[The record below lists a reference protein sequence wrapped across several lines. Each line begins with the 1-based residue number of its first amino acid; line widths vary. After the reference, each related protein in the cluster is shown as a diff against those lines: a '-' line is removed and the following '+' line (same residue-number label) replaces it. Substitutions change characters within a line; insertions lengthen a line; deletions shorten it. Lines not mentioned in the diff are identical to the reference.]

1 MRYKF
6 LLACSVCA
14 MTANVSFA
22 QSGSARLTGKIL
34 DENNHPLPAATVA
47 MSGTDIGTITDEG
60 GYFSIPSVP
69 AGNYELVISM
79 LGYEVQKD
87 LITVD
92 PGDTLRKHYRLST
105 DEHNMDNVEVF
116 GARNKTSE
124 KLDAITRLPLKPSDQ
139 IQSIS
144 VISDRLIREQGA
156 LTISEASRN
165 VPGVY
170 TYATYGN
177 MRESMSSRGFR
188 GIPVLKNG
196 VRVHSDFRG
205 QGFITDMQGVENI
218 QVLKGANAITMG
230 AANDLGSP
238 GGIINIVT
246 KTPKFYSGGYASLRL
261 GSWGQVR
268 PTFDV
273 FGPVNDS
280 KTLAFRLNG
289 AYERADNY
297 RMGVGLEKFYINP
310 SLEWRPDNK
319 TTLTL
324 EMDYLNDNRTPDA
337 GTVNLSQTEN
347 KIYDLPFNRNL
358 GWNSNQ
364 AFTRNSTF
372 AARFKRD
379 INEKLYLRAAY
390 FYSWLDADAVV
401 TSLSQFTNKSG
412 EYIIP
417 SNFVKR
423 SLNHSGDRTDKNG
436 VVQLDLVGQDVKTGF
451 LKHTFQVGMDYRTT
465 SASTGSYKAVLID
478 TVDIFGPVN
487 NRLPATVTGFDAP
500 TMVNT
505 RDVAMGLMA
514 QDVITINKWSKVF
527 LGARYSTNLSTTEN
541 GTGAATDHT
550 FNPLA
555 GVMLSPVKNVNL
567 FASYTNSTNPR
578 SAEYQDVDGN
588 ALGHERIDQVEVG
601 LKSDWLNNRLRFN
614 LTFYKINNRNMNLR
628 ATQTDEAG
636 VVIQLPYYIKGG
648 NDERK
653 GVEVELAG
661 RVLPDLE
668 IVAGYAYI
676 HARYLEHTTF
686 VPGSKP
692 NNTPDHTANIWLNY
706 APTKGTLKGFSVGG
720 GAYYISSRPN
730 NDWTQSGVD
739 YHAIVPG
746 AAPWYMQEY
755 TIVNA
760 QVGYR
765 YKNYGVRLLVNN
777 VLDEVGYN
785 AYRTSFIN
793 RIDPRNFAAI
803 LTYAF

>member
-1 MRYKF
+1 MRYKSF
-6 LLACSVCA
+6 LACSVCA
-14 MTANVSFA
+14 LSCNLAVA
-22 QSGSARLTGKIL
+22 QSRSAQLTGKIL
-34 DENNHPLPAATVA
+34 DENNKPLTAATVA
-47 MSGTDIGTITDEG
+47 MAGTDIGTMTDDA
-60 GYFSIPSVP
+60 GYFSIPSMP
-69 AGNYELVISM
+69 AGHYELVISM

-87 LITVD
+87 VITVD
-92 PGDTLRKHYRLST
+92 EGDTLRKQYQLSA
-105 DEHNMDNVEVF
+105 DDHQMDNVEVF
-116 GARNKTSE
+116 GSRNKASD
-124 KLDAITRLPLKPSDQ
+124 KLDAITRLPLKPSGQ

-144 VISDRLIREQGA
+144 VISDKLIREQGS
-156 LTISEASRN
+156 LTISEAARN

-230 AANDLGSP
+230 AANDLGAP

-246 KTPKFYSGGYASLRL
+246 KTPKFYQGGYASLRL

-268 PTFDV
+268 PTFDI

-297 RMGVGLEKFYINP
+297 RAGVGLEKFYINP

-319 TTLTL
+319 TSFIL

-337 GTVNLSQTEN
+337 GTVNLSTTEN
-347 KIYDLPFNRNL
+347 EIYDLPFNRNL
-358 GWNSNQ
+358 GWHSNQ
-364 AFTRNSTF
+364 AFTRNATF
-372 AARFKRD
+372 AARLKRD
-379 INEKLYLRAAY
+379 ISDKLYVRAAY

-401 TSLSQFTNKSG
+401 TSLSQFTNKAG
-412 EYIIP
+412 EYTLP

-423 SLNHSGDRTDKNG
+423 SLNHSGDRTDKNS

-451 LKHTFQVGMDYRTT
+451 LKHTFQVGMDFRTT
-465 SASTGSYKAVLID
+465 SVATGSYKAILID
-478 TVDIFGPVN
+478 TVNIFEPVSN
-487 NRLPATVTGFDAP
+487 KLPASVTGFEAP
-500 TMVNT
+500 AVVNT

-514 QDVITINKWSKVF
+514 QDVISVTDWAKVF
-527 LGARYSTNLSTTEN
+527 LGGRFSTNLSTQEN
-541 GTGAATDHT
+541 GTGAASDHT

-555 GVMLSPVKNVNL
+555 GVMISPVKNVNL

-578 SAEYQDVDGN
+578 SAEYQDVNGN
-588 ALGHERIDQVEVG
+588 ALGHERIDQIEVG

-614 LTFYKINNRNMNLR
+614 LTVYKINNRNMNLR
-628 ATQTDEAG
+628 ATETNEAG
-636 VVIQLPYYIKGG
+636 VVIQLPYYLKGG

-661 RVLPDLE
+661 RLLPELE

-676 HARYLEHTTF
+676 DARYLEHTTF
-686 VPGSKP
+686 VTGSSP
-692 NNTPDHTANIWLNY
+692 NNTPSHTANLWLNY
-706 APTKGTLKGFSVGG
+706 APRTGALKGFSVGG

-739 YHAIVPG
+739 YHAITPG
-746 AAPWYMQEY
+746 QAPWYMAEY
-755 TIVNA
+755 TILNA
-760 QVGYR
+760 QVGYN
-765 YKNYGVRLLVNN
+765 YKKYGIRLLLNN

>member
-1 MRYKF
+1 MYYKTI
-6 LLACSVCA
+6 LACSVCA
-14 MTANVSFA
+14 LTCNMAMA
-22 QSGSARLTGKIL
+22 QSGTAELRGKIL
-34 DENNHPLPAATVA
+34 DQNNQPIAAATVA
-47 MSGTDIGTITDEG
+47 VSGTALGTITNDA

-69 AGNYELVISM
+69 AGNYELVVSV
-79 LGYEVQKD
+79 LGFEAQKESIDVQE
-87 LITVD
+87 
-92 PGDTLRKHYRLST
+92 GDTLRKRYHLQAE
-105 DEHNMDNVEVF
+105 DNKLDNVEVF
-116 GARNKTSE
+116 GARNKPSE
-124 KLDAITRLPLKPSDQ
+124 KLDAITRLPLKPSEQ

-144 VISDRLIREQGA
+144 IISDKLIREQGA

-230 AANDLGSP
+230 TASDLGAP

-246 KTPKFYSGGYASLRL
+246 KTPKFYSGGYASLRI

-268 PTFDV
+268 PTFDIY
-273 FGPVNDS
+273 GPVNES

-297 RMGVGLEKFYINP
+297 RVGVGLEKFYINP
-310 SLEWRPDNK
+310 SLEWRPDAK
-319 TTLTL
+319 TSFIL

-337 GTVNLSQTEN
+337 GTVNLSTTEN
-347 KIYDLPFNRNL
+347 EIYDLPFDRNL
-358 GWNSNQ
+358 GWSTNQ
-364 AFTRNSTF
+364 AFTRNATF
-372 AARFKRD
+372 AARLKRD
-379 INEKLYLRAAY
+379 ISDKLYVRAAY

-401 TSLSQFTNKSG
+401 TSLSQFTNSEG
-412 EYIIP
+412 VFTMP
-417 SNFVKR
+417 SHFVKR
-423 SLNHSGDRTDKNG
+423 SLNHNGDRTDKNG
-436 VVQLDLVGQDVKTGF
+436 VVQLDLVGQDVQTGF
-451 LKHTFQVGMDYRTT
+451 LKHTFQVGMDYRATNV
-465 SASTGSYKAVLID
+465 STGSYKAVLVD
-478 TVDIFGPVN
+478 TVDIYGPVSN
-487 NRLPATVTGFDAP
+487 QLPGSVTGFAAP
-500 TMVNT
+500 TVVST

-514 QDVITINKWSKVF
+514 QDVISVTSWAKVF
-527 LGARYSTNLSTTEN
+527 LGGRFSTTLSTEEN

-550 FNPLA
+550 FNPMA
-555 GVMLSPVKNVNL
+555 GLMISPVKNVNL

-578 SAEYQDVDGN
+578 SAAYQDVNGN

-614 LTFYKINNRNMNLR
+614 LTLYKINNRNMNLR

-636 VVIQLPYYIKGG
+636 VVIQMPYYIKGG

-676 HARYLEHTTF
+676 DARYLEHTTF

-692 NNTPDHTANIWLNY
+692 NNTPSHTANLWVNY
-706 APTKGTLKGFSVGG
+706 APHSGALKGFSVGG

-746 AAPWYMQEY
+746 QAPWYMKEY
-755 TIVNA
+755 TVVNA
-760 QVGYR
+760 QIGYR
-765 YKNYGVRLLVNN
+765 YKQYGIRLLANN

>member
-1 MRYKF
+1 MRYKSI
-6 LLACSVCA
+6 LACSVCA
-14 MTANVSFA
+14 LTCNIALA
-22 QSGSARLTGKIL
+22 QSGTARLTGRIL
-34 DENNHPLPAATVA
+34 NENNHPLAAATVA
-47 MSGTDIGTITDEG
+47 MTGTDIGTTTDES

-69 AGNYELVISM
+69 AGDYELVVSM
-79 LGYEVQKD
+79 VGYEVQKER
-87 LITVD
+87 IIVD
-92 PGDTLRKHYRLST
+92 GDDTLRKKYHLSP
-105 DEHNMDNVEVF
+105 DDHQLDNVEVF
-116 GARNKTSE
+116 GERNKPSE
-124 KLDAITRLPLKPSDQ
+124 KLDAITRLPLKPSEQ

-144 VISDRLIREQGA
+144 VISDKLIREQGA

-205 QGFITDMQGVENI
+205 QGFLTDMQGVENI

-230 AANDLGSP
+230 AANDLGAP

-246 KTPKFYSGGYASLRL
+246 KTPKFYSGGFASLRI

-273 FGPVNDS
+273 YGPVNES

-297 RMGVGLEKFYINP
+297 RVGVGLEKFYINP
-310 SLEWRPDNK
+310 SLEWRPDEK
-319 TTLTL
+319 TSFIL

-337 GTVNLSQTEN
+337 GTVNLSNTEN
-347 KIYDLPFNRNL
+347 EIYNLPFDRNL
-358 GWNSNQ
+358 GWSSNQ
-364 AFTRNSTF
+364 AFTRNATF

-379 INEKLYLRAAY
+379 ISDKLYVRAAY

-401 TSLSQFTNKSG
+401 TSLSQFTNKAG
-412 EYIIP
+412 EFTMP

-423 SLNHSGDRTDKNG
+423 SLNHNGDRTDKNG
-436 VVQLDLVGQDVKTGF
+436 VVQLDLVGQDVQTGF
-451 LKHTFQVGMDYRTT
+451 LKHTFQIGMDYRATNV
-465 SASTGSYKAVLID
+465 SNSSYKAILID

-487 NRLPATVTGFDAP
+487 NQLPATVTGFDAP
-500 TMVNT
+500 AVVIN

-514 QDVITINKWSKVF
+514 QDVITVTKWAKVF
-527 LGARYSTNLSTTEN
+527 LGGRFSTNRSTEEN

-550 FNPLA
+550 FNPLG
-555 GVMLSPVKNVNL
+555 GVMISPVKNLNL

-578 SAEYQDVDGN
+578 SAEYQDKDGK

-601 LKSDWLNNRLRFN
+601 LKSDWLGNRLRFN
-614 LTFYKINNRNMNLR
+614 LTLYKINNRNMNLR
-628 ATQTDEAG
+628 ATETNEAG
-636 VVIQLPYYIKGG
+636 VVIQLPYYMKGG

-653 GVEVELAG
+653 GIEVELAG
-661 RVLPDLE
+661 RILPELE

-676 HARYLEHTTF
+676 DAQYKEHTTF

-692 NNTPDHTANIWLNY
+692 NNTPSHTANLWVNY
-706 APTKGTLKGFSVGG
+706 FAREGMLKGFSVGA

-746 AAPWYMQEY
+746 QAPWYMKEY
-755 TIVNA
+755 TVVNA

-765 YKNYGVRLLVNN
+765 YKQYGIRLLANN
-777 VLDEVGYN
+777 ILDEVGYN

-793 RIDPRNFAAI
+793 RIDPRNFAAV

>member
-1 MRYKF
+1 MRYKS

-14 MTANVSFA
+14 LTCNIAVA
-22 QSGSARLTGKIL
+22 QSGTAWLTGKIL
-34 DENNHPLPAATVA
+34 DQNNQPLTAATVA
-47 MSGTDIGTITDEG
+47 MAGTDIGAITDDA
-60 GYFSIPSVP
+60 GYFAIPSVP
-69 AGNYELVISM
+69 AGNYELVVSM
-79 LGYEVQKD
+79 LGYEAQKE

-92 PGDTLRKHYRLST
+92 EGDTLRRRYRLAE
-105 DEHNMDNVEVF
+105 DDHQMDNVEVF
-116 GARNKTSE
+116 GARNKPSE
-124 KLDAITRLPLKPSDQ
+124 KLDAITRLPLKPSEQ

-144 VISDRLIREQGA
+144 IISDHLIREQGN
-156 LTISEASRN
+156 LTISEAARN

-205 QGFITDMQGVENI
+205 QGFLTDMQGVENI

-230 AANDLGSP
+230 AASDLGSP
-238 GGIINIVT
+238 GGIVNIVT
-246 KTPKFYSGGYASLRL
+246 KTPKFYQGGYASLRV

-268 PTFDV
+268 PTFDIY
-273 FGPVNDS
+273 GPVNDS

-297 RMGVGLEKFYINP
+297 RAGVGLEKFYINP
-310 SLEWRPDNK
+310 SLEWRPDDK
-319 TTLTL
+319 TSLIL

-337 GTVNLSQTEN
+337 GTVNLSTTEN
-347 KIYDLPFNRNL
+347 EIYDLPFNRNL

-364 AFTRNSTF
+364 AFTRNATF

-379 INEKLYLRAAY
+379 ISDKLYVRAAY

-401 TSLSQFTNKSG
+401 TSLSQFTTKTG
-412 EYIIP
+412 EFTMP

-423 SLNHSGDRTDKNG
+423 SLNHSGDRTDKNS
-436 VVQLDLVGQDVKTGF
+436 VVQLDLVGQNVKTGF
-451 LKHTFQVGMDYRTT
+451 LKHTFQVGMDFRTT
-465 SASTGSYKAVLID
+465 SVATGSYKAVLVD
-478 TVDIFGPVN
+478 TVDIFGPIN
-487 NRLPATVTGFDAP
+487 NKLPGAIGGFDAP
-500 TMVNT
+500 TVVST

-514 QDVITINKWSKVF
+514 QDVISVTDWAKVF
-527 LGARYSTNLSTTEN
+527 LGGRFSTNLSTEEN
-541 GTGAATDHT
+541 GTGAASDHT

-555 GVMLSPVKNVNL
+555 GVMVSPAKHVNL

-578 SAEYQDVDGN
+578 SAEYQDVNGN
-588 ALGHERIDQVEVG
+588 ALGHERIDQIEVG

-614 LTFYKINNRNMNLR
+614 LTVYKINNRNMNLR
-628 ATQTDEAG
+628 ATETNEAG
-636 VVIQLPYYIKGG
+636 VVIQLPYYMKGG

-661 RVLPDLE
+661 RVLEDLE
-668 IVAGYAYI
+668 VVAGYAYI
-676 HARYLEHTTF
+676 NAEYKEHTTF

-692 NNTPDHTANIWLNY
+692 NNTPNHTANLWVNY
-706 APTKGTLKGFSVGG
+706 APRTGTLKGFSIGA
-720 GAYYISSRPN
+720 GAYYIGSRPN

-746 AAPWYMQEY
+746 KEPWYMKEY
-755 TIVNA
+755 TVVNA
-760 QVGYR
+760 QIGYR
-765 YKNYGVRLLVNN
+765 YKQYGIRILANN
-777 VLDEVGYN
+777 ILDEVGYN

-793 RIDPRNFAAI
+793 RIDPRNFAAV
-803 LTYAF
+803 LSYAF